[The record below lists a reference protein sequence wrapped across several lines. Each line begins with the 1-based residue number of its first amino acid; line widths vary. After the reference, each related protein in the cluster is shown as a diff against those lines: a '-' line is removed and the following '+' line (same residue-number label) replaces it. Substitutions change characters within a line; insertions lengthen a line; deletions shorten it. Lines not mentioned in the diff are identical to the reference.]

1 MTIKIDNYRQFEN
14 IFCLSWKNAL
24 SALATHNKMM
34 YSKTANEMNGANKLG
49 DLHTMQQSNKAM
61 FFKTSRTRPREF
73 YRFTALMHSSLTQI
87 LTIVLTNI
95 LFPLSYESLSF
106 TGL

>member
-14 IFCLSWKNAL
+14 IFCLGWKNAL

-34 YSKTANEMNGANKLG
+34 YSKTANETNGANKLG

-73 YRFTALMHSSLTQI
+73 YRFTALML
-87 LTIVLTNI
+87 
-95 LFPLSYESLSF
+95 
-106 TGL
+106 